1 MQVLIFTLELFQCE
15 NSAQELAP
23 PSIADRGVKNKKCM

>member
-23 PSIADRGVKNKKCM
+23 PRLADHGVKNKKSM